1 LARWFSK
8 EFLSGVFSN
17 RNQFY
22 RGSPGTMLH
31 FRSRVSKMTS
41 ANFLTRLRST
51 VYKIL
56 PPAREDD
63 PNEPITVATLQPL
76 MEFQA
81 EVMRT
86 RLETEGIPCMITR
99 ERACYVGPIL
109 LRVRRADVDEARLI
123 LKEMEDS

>member
-1 LARWFSK
+1 
-8 EFLSGVFSN
+8 
-17 RNQFY
+17 
-22 RGSPGTMLH
+22 MLH

-51 VYKIL
+51 VHKIL

-86 RLETEGIPCMITR
+86 RLEAEGIPCMIIR
-99 ERACYVGPIL
+99 ERACSVGPIL
-109 LRVRRADVDEARLI
+109 LRVRRADADEARLI